1 MKNNKSAPSNMG
13 AVLNKQDTIIA
24 LLMIAIIA
32 FLWFVTTEF
41 EKVPDLFS
49 NNIPPEMFPQ
59 ILLTI
64 ILLMV
69 LIIPFEHIFL
79 KKNGKD
85 IDASRKNPVQKSTIG
100 TMAILSLIVIL
111 SQTLGATLTIVAIS
125 IALPFYWGER
135 RLKVLVPY
143 IIGFP
148 LFVILLFNIILGVHF
163 EPGLLSFILN

>member
-1 MKNNKSAPSNMG
+1 MKNNKSAPSNLG

-69 LIIPFEHIFL
+69 LVIPFEHIFL

-85 IDASRKNPVQKSTIG
+85 IDAS
-100 TMAILSLIVIL
+100 
-111 SQTLGATLTIVAIS
+111 
-125 IALPFYWGER
+125 
-135 RLKVLVPY
+135 
-143 IIGFP
+143 
-148 LFVILLFNIILGVHF
+148 
-163 EPGLLSFILN
+163 